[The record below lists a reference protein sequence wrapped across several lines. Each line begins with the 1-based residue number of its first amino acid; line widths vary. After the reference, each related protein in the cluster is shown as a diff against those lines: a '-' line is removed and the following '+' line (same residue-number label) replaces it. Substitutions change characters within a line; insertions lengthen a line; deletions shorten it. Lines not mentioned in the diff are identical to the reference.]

1 MKILNKRSSIQFFSN
16 SFKDANITI
25 TELTIEGEMINGRSV
40 TVMCEAYVLY
50 AEGTIF
56 ATWKLN
62 NSVINPTNTSRWKT
76 ETVSSN
82 PTNRRMHFRLIVL
95 SLQTSDSG
103 IYPS

>member
-1 MKILNKRSSIQFFSN
+1 MIELFSN

-25 TELTIEGEMINGRSV
+25 TELTTEGEMIKGRSV
-40 TVMCEAYVLY
+40 TVMCEAYVVY

-62 NSVINPTNTSRWKT
+62 NSIINPTNTSRWKP
-76 ETVSSN
+76 ETIPSN
-82 PTNRRMHFRLIVL
+82 PNNKLMQFRLIVF

-103 IYPS
+103 I